1 MKRFNGLLVLLL
13 IATVLFTGCA
23 KQTAVET
30 EVAPEE
36 TVEAVEKLAFPL
48 TLRVGY
54 STGPD
59 DPRGVAIKHMKERVE
74 AETDGQILLEIHPAG
89 ELGSDD
95 QLIAGLIDG
104 SVDITVSSAGN
115 YALYA
120 TKMGVSALPFLFADF
135 QSAWSF
141 IDSDTMK
148 GICGDLEAY
157 NMHVLAFFD
166 NGFRCV
172 TTTDRPVENVKDMEG
187 LVIRT
192 PDNQI
197 VMETMYE
204 LGARPKSYPFAKL
217 KEALVNGEFDAQE
230 NPIPVIYN
238 NGLYEVQHYLSIT
251 NHSYD
256 AMPLT
261 IRRDIWERLPE
272 RYKDVILS
280 AAEEAQTINREMVAE
295 QTEDYV
301 ALLEEKGMVVQHP
314 DPDEFIGATRGVMDV
329 FANVYGDELL
339 KEIEEF
345 RSREPEGGQRS
356 VEEGPSSKD
365 RKVGGKP

>member
-1 MKRFNGLLVLLL
+1 MKRFNLSLLLVLLFL
-13 IATVLFTGCA
+13 ITGCA
-23 KQTAVET
+23 KQSNVIE
-30 EVAPEE
+30 PEPTE
-36 TVEAVEKLAFPL
+36 TVEEVEPLVYPL
-48 TLRVGY
+48 TLKVGY

-59 DPRGVAIKHMKERVE
+59 DPRGVALAHMKEQIE
-74 AETDGQILLEIHPAG
+74 NATDGQILLEIHPSG

-95 QLIAGLIDG
+95 QLIAGLISKD
-104 SVDITVSSAGN
+104 VDITVSSAGN

-120 TKMGVSALPFLFADF
+120 TKMGVSALPFMFGDF
-135 QSAWSF
+135 ESAWSF
-141 IDSDTMK
+141 IDSAVMRE
-148 GICGDLEAY
+148 ICADLEPY

-172 TTTDRPVENVKDMEG
+172 TTTNRPIKTVADMSG

-217 KEALVNGEFDAQE
+217 KEALKNGEFDAQE

-238 NGLYEVQHYLSIT
+238 NGLYEVQQYLSIT

-261 IRRDIWERLPE
+261 IREDIWERLPE
-272 RYKDVILS
+272 EYQSILLT
-280 AAEEAQTINREMVAE
+280 AAEEAQTMNRQMVAQ

-301 ALLEEKGMVVQHP
+301 ALLEEKGMIVDHP

-329 FANVYGDELL
+329 FASVYGEQLL
-339 KEIEEF
+339 GKIEEF
-345 RSREPEGGQRS
+345 RRRRPAPEGGPKQ
-356 VEEGPSSKD
+356 PL
-365 RKVGGKP
+365 